1 MKISKIYT
9 LFFICL
15 SFVSFGQEDIMINA
29 SENYEKGE
37 FNKSIEL
44 YDSLLNSG
52 FHSASLYYNLG
63 NSYFKTDDFGNAML
77 YFEKALKY
85 DPNNKDIQQNIYL
98 TKRKIDSEIVELP
111 VFFLK
116 RWWNNISNI
125 FSLGIW
131 TFFSILFMFTFVIS
145 IGLLWF
151 YKTGILTSYTNY
163 FIIISLI
170 LFTISAFAS
179 NTVKNQIF
187 NNKNAIL
194 IKENDIYTGPDTRSE
209 ILYKL
214 MPGEKLILE
223 DSLENWYKVQL
234 MNKEIGWINK
244 KDLLKI

>member
-1 MKISKIYT
+1 
-9 LFFICL
+9 
-15 SFVSFGQEDIMINA
+15 
-29 SENYEKGE
+29 
-37 FNKSIEL
+37 
-44 YDSLLNSG
+44 
-52 FHSASLYYNLG
+52 
-63 NSYFKTDDFGNAML
+63 ML

-131 TFFSILFMFTFVIS
+131 TFFSILFMFTLVIS

-151 YKTGILTSYTNY
+151 YKTGRLTSYTNY
-163 FIIISLI
+163 FIIISII

-194 IKENDIYTGPDTRSE
+194 IKGNDIYTGPDTRSE

-223 DSLENWYKVQL
+223 DSLDNWYKVQL

>member
-1 MKISKIYT
+1 MKILKTYT
-9 LFFICL
+9 ILFIFMSL
-15 SFVSFGQEDIMINA
+15 VSFGQEGIMIKA

-52 FHSASLYYNLG
+52 FYSTSLFYNLG
-63 NSYFKTDDFGNAML
+63 NSYFKAGEFGNAML

-85 DPNNKDIQQNIYL
+85 DPNNKDIQQNIFL
-98 TKRKIDSEIVELP
+98 TKRKIDSEIIELP

-131 TFFSILFMFTFVIS
+131 TFFSILFMIIMVLF

-151 YKTGILTSYTNY
+151 NKGGRLISYANY
-163 FIIISLI
+163 FIIISLTFFI
-170 LFTISAFAS
+170 ISTFAA
-179 NTVKNQIF
+179 NTRRNQIY

-194 IKENDIYTGPDTRSE
+194 LKENRIYSGPDIRSE

-214 MPGEKLILE
+214 QPGEKLMLK

-234 MNKEIGWINK
+234 MNKEIGWIDK
-244 KDLLKI
+244 KDLVKI